1 MQTLKKMVENAIGK
15 DDAAPSDV
23 VSTKE
28 LWEDGTRVAFDKE
41 GVWYMGTIVSSS
53 QNKNEIEWD
62 GMMERLLSKMI

>member
-1 MQTLKKMVENAIGK
+1 MVENAIGE

-62 GMMERLLSKMI
+62 NGEVVIEDNLDLVI